1 MNLLILLIHINP
13 NNKVIIN
20 LIYNQQIQTRHE
32 KKILLIQILEEIFE
46 RVKLSSSNKLDYSK
60 QNWMR
65 LENKYKK
72 GSLSLNHINLDY
84 NIDH

>member
-1 MNLLILLIHINP
+1 MNR
-13 NNKVIIN
+13 NKVY
-20 LIYNQQIQTRHE
+20 YNNW
-32 KKILLIQILEEIFE
+32 KKDLNAF
-46 RVKLSSSNKLDYSK
+46 KS
-60 QNWMR
+60 